1 MATKKTSL
9 INHTPEELHKLV
21 LDKQEELRVL
31 RFAASGGKNHNVKQ
45 AKALRKH
52 VARAL
57 TELNAR
63 RTK

>member
-1 MATKKTSL
+1 MATKKQSL
-9 INHTPEELHKLV
+9 INHTPEDLNKMV

-31 RFAASGGKNHNVKQ
+31 RFSASGGKNHNVKQ
-45 AKALRKH
+45 AKTLRKA